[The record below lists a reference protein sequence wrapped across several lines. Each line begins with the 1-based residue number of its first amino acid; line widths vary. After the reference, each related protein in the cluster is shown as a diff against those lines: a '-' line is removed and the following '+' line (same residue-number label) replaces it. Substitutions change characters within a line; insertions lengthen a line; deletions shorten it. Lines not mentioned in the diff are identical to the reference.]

1 MENKRRKKTVGL
13 FLRPMQRL
21 MDEATGTVDRFIGE
35 VARVV
40 GGNDS
45 IDQNSPITYW
55 RTDYDLSWEDLATYS
70 GVKSLTSTI
79 SNSPKAEIECPSCHE
94 EPPRSPTPL
103 STSNFKH
110 SNAEA
115 KEQPSDLNRSVVSV
129 RTDTLSSDVNSAV
142 LNLSTSSFFG
152 GLDVFNYAPGPL
164 ATFLTVD
171 YLDHFLLPDQ
181 SINVGDV
188 NSLIDLFGGDLS
200 EMTEET
206 LALRLLGYAL
216 CYTGERPEL
225 FEILLRALCNS
236 EKKEVR
242 KVAFFQISEL
252 ASFTS
257 FNGHSFDSL
266 IDLFCSYLRR
276 IEQFNSSQFIE
287 YATHWTSCDDEE
299 QPPTLNDLISI
310 EDILDQS
317 LRLMY
322 ETATE
327 LKMRRQIVV
336 NFCKLL
342 PILERCDSNL
352 RKNIFSILTHCS
364 CLFVHSDF
372 DCNNP
377 IKNLYFDILWSS
389 NRRDVQQ
396 MAGEGLAV
404 HFVFVFRRHRDLILQ
419 THDFHRMTE
428 LAAEI
433 RENLVA
439 DPTIWRHRQRMGLF
453 IEHIFKLL
461 TSDCPLTVLFGLF
474 SDDLLD
480 LSQERI
486 PILRQLFPRALS
498 HVNLAYAQW
507 LHIDLADRLVC
518 RLAELMVFDP
528 DREVRFL
535 ALSAFRRGCEMYTGD
550 KDEFEMRQMV
560 ELAVLHD
567 FRPINKTYKPSD
579 ELLAFN
585 EPWNEQNKESVKER
599 LDLTQTS
606 TASSRSPTTCYKD
619 SDMSWSEVDLNE
631 SNMSTGNSSCQF
643 YLQKNKR
650 NCQNAPKEGH
660 QFCYR
665 HLSIEV
671 EGSSREVSGSPAPS
685 LKNEPVASHTEQ
697 DAIVSVAPQK
707 LFGTSTESQ
716 PLDQPPS
723 SPELSVQSDPKL
735 TPRSSPVKSKQSD
748 SSPSKRSTTSKLSVS
763 TAIEAPEI
771 LNKKNA
777 TRREKLD
784 GYSLW
789 LSRCIKAN
797 DWEGINNIF
806 EKIQSNP
813 RSISSSLVSGLA
825 LQLSSDDVLP
835 FLKIA
840 ANVLL
845 NEHLQRTFSGPV
857 IAGLWFKFVD
867 DVMRK
872 HMREL
877 SMIEHLDSE
886 IGELLNYVECRTK
899 NLEQIMRLQGKLQ
912 FLFEQTTRRNEEKA
926 AIHDDSAIVFEDGD
940 SDDENIKEVEEI
952 ANNSTSD
959 LFTEEDGE
967 KRKKLRNRRSTSH
980 STSAMEI
987 D

>member
-40 GGNDS
+40 GGNDVTGPQLMFNHLFQS

-110 SNAEA
+110 SN
-115 KEQPSDLNRSVVSV
+115 V
-129 RTDTLSSDVNSAV
+129 
-142 LNLSTSSFFG
+142 
-152 GLDVFNYAPGPL
+152 
-164 ATFLTVD
+164 TVD

-377 IKNLYFDILWSS
+377 IKNLYFDILWS
-389 NRRDVQQ
+389 
-396 MAGEGLAV
+396 
-404 HFVFVFRRHRDLILQ
+404 
-419 THDFHRMTE
+419 
-428 LAAEI
+428 
-433 RENLVA
+433 
-439 DPTIWRHRQRMGLF
+439 
-453 IEHIFKLL
+453 
-461 TSDCPLTVLFGLF
+461 C
-474 SDDLLD
+474 
-480 LSQERI
+480 I

-567 FRPINKTYKPSD
+567 FRPINKT
-579 ELLAFN
+579 
-585 EPWNEQNKESVKER
+585 
-599 LDLTQTS
+599 
-606 TASSRSPTTCYKD
+606 
-619 SDMSWSEVDLNE
+619 
-631 SNMSTGNSSCQF
+631 MSTGNSSCQF